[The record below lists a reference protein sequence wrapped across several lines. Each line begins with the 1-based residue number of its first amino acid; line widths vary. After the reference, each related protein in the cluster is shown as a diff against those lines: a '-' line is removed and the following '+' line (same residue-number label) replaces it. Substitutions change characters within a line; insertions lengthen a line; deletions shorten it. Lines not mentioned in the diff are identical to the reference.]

1 MSNFNVNNQMPIE
14 EGQNLYEGRAQA
26 ALTMLAHKGFGG
38 AKPPY
43 MSTDAGMLPYQGSIP
58 SNLPDLND
66 NQLGVYLGLLSEW
79 NNYVQQQLAEASVN
93 FTKAK
98 AILEHVEANLRIA
111 YQIDENDKKRS
122 NPERDDYM
130 TSDRRFV
137 EAKSNVIYW
146 DTLYTSIKAIAN
158 SAEQAFAAV
167 SRRITQRGQE
177 IDRNNRLGGATGQS
191 NIPPGPMFGGRGRQ
205 Q

>member
-1 MSNFNVNNQMPIE
+1 MSNFSPTNTMPIE
-14 EGQNLYEGRAQA
+14 EGQALYEDRAQR
-26 ALTMLAHKGFGG
+26 ALSVLAHKGFGG
-38 AKPPY
+38 AKPP
-43 MSTDAGMLPYQGSIP
+43 MMHTTAGSMPYQGSIP
-58 SNLPDLND
+58 ANLPELND
-66 NQLGVYLGLLSEW
+66 NELGVYLGLLSEW

-177 IDRNNRLGGATGQS
+177 IDRNNRVGGTTGQS
-191 NIPPGPMFGGRGRQ
+191 NIPPGPIFGGRGR
-205 Q
+205 

>member
-1 MSNFNVNNQMPIE
+1 MSNFNPNNTMPIE
-14 EGQNLYEGRAQA
+14 EGQALYENRAQQ
-26 ALTMLAHKGFGG
+26 ALAVLAHKGFGG
-38 AKPPY
+38 AKPP
-43 MSTDAGMLPYQGSIP
+43 MMNTQGGNMPYQGHVP
-58 SNLPDLND
+58 TNLPEMTD
-66 NQLGVYLGLLSEW
+66 NELGYYMGLLSEW
-79 NNYVQQQLAEASVN
+79 NNYVQQQLAESSVN

-130 TSDRRFV
+130 TSDRRYA
-137 EAKSNVIYW
+137 EAKSNLLYW

-177 IDRNNRLGGATGQS
+177 IDRTNRVGGTTGQA
-191 NIPPGPMFGGRGRQ
+191 NIPAGPMFGGRHRG
-205 Q
+205 